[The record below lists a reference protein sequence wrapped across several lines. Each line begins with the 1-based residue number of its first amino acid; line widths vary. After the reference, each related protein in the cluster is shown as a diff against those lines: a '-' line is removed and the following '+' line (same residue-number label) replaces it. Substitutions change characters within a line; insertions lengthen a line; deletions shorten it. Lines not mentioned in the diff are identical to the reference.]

1 MVISANNGDGT
12 VGIGEIQYF
21 TNPNSQAGKYGN
33 AIDLKDDYIDLPFKA
48 DQGST
53 DGMSLSAWIYPRQVE
68 GGTDNERII
77 FSTDD
82 GGWDWTMAVRFGS
95 LTTWTGNTRYQSS
108 DDLSQSVVP
117 LRIRI

>member
-1 MVISANNGDGT
+1 MGDPKIFCKSLVQIFTGIIKLVISANNGDGT

-53 DGMSLSAWIYPRQVE
+53 
-68 GGTDNERII
+68 
-77 FSTDD
+77 
-82 GGWDWTMAVRFGS
+82 MA
-95 LTTWTGNTRYQSS
+95 
-108 DDLSQSVVP
+108 
-117 LRIRI
+117 